1 MSMSTTAFEP
11 LESIDDWEGLS
22 SIKSLLNRISAGED
36 GAHAVLLFGAEGTGK
51 STAAMQ
57 LARTWLCPTPVEN
70 GACGEC
76 SICKAS
82 AGGRAVDLQVIRP
95 WGAGRM
101 IKLAAIHDVT
111 PPDKEFEHIPIME
124 FFRTRPLMARSK
136 VMVFEVAERMNLPAA
151 NALLKTLE
159 EPPPYGKIIL
169 TTSEVGR
176 VLPTIRSR
184 CLCAACE
191 APPKPDSG
199 QAAAEPWELALAD
212 TPGSLKRLREAPEPY
227 KRLYSALERALTAE
241 LGSALSLASEAR
253 GAADE
258 LAKARGLKTRDAQV
272 ELVRAVGLW
281 CLAKL
286 PEKPAAAQAAAEAF
300 RLIQGNSS
308 PGLVFDAMFC
318 RILG

>member
-1 MSMSTTAFEP
+1 MSMNTTASEP
-11 LESIDDWEGLS
+11 LASIDDWEGLS
-22 SIKSLLNRISAGED
+22 SIKALLNRISAGQD
-36 GAHAVLLFGAEGTGK
+36 GAHAVLIYGAEGTGK

-57 LARTWLCPTPVEN
+57 LARTWLCPKRTEK

-76 SICKAS
+76 SVCKA
-82 AGGRAVDLQVIRP
+82 AAEGRAVDLQVIRP
-95 WGAGRM
+95 WGAGRL

-111 PPDKEFEHIPIME
+111 PPDKEFEQIPIME
-124 FFRTRPLMARSK
+124 FFRTSPLMAKSK

-191 APPKPDSG
+191 APPTPDSG
-199 QAAAEPWELALAD
+199 QDPAEPWELTLVD
-212 TPGSLKRLREAPEPY
+212 TPGGLKRLREAAEPY
-227 KRLYSALERALTAE
+227 RRLSAAMERVPAAE
-241 LGSALSLASEAR
+241 MGSALVLASEAR
-253 GAADE
+253 GAADA
-258 LAKARGLKTRDAQV
+258 LAKARGIKARDAQV
-272 ELVRAVGLW
+272 EMVRAVGLW

-300 RLIQGNSS
+300 RLIQGNSNPS
-308 PGLVFDAMFC
+308 LVFDAMFC
-318 RILG
+318 RILS